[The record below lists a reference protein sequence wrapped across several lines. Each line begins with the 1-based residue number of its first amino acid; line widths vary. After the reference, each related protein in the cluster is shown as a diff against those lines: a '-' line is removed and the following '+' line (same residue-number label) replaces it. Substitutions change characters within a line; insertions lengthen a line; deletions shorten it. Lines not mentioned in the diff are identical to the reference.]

1 MKIREILE
9 DISIEE
15 KWSAKYKRSIN
26 CSNPKGFSQKAHCA
40 GRKKNED
47 IELDEGVIDSIVD
60 FLKPYVEK
68 AQGKLKKLQG
78 AVKQE
83 YMETDLMWEIL
94 KKGDKARPFEVE
106 FANKQFKDVLKGVGL
121 GAWLALPI
129 PGNTLWITLLEK
141 LLNKFDISIMPDEV
155 KRQVFNSMYENF
167 ADGKVKGKSRP
178 GRVKR
183 AGASCNGSVTDLRK
197 RAKNS
202 SGEKAKM
209 YHWCANMKSGRNK

>member
-1 MKIREILE
+1 MKIKEIL
-9 DISIEE
+9 SEE
-15 KWSAKYKRSIN
+15 WSEKYKRSIN
-26 CSNPKGFSQKAHCA
+26 CSNPKGFSQRAHCA
-40 GRKKNED
+40 GRKKSED

-94 KKGDKARPFEVE
+94 QKGDKARPFEIE

-183 AGASCNGSVTDLRK
+183 SGASCSGSVTDLRK